1 MQCFHKIVYLDS
13 ILIKILVKAVNPVSF
28 VKNGLIKDTQVQL
41 VRMVEKNALKDT
53 TVQEE
58 TLEQTCCLAQPVHTE
73 LWLPVKILPI
83 ALRVLMEVLV
93 KKQAQ
98 SCAQFVVVAQRTVK
112 IGKLANVLEH
122 SELGKSQRIPAYAKV
137 VIFPQFT
144 RLNRKLLQII
154 STASPN

>member
-41 VRMVEKNALKDT
+41 VRMVEN
-53 TVQEE
+53 
-58 TLEQTCCLAQPVHTE
+58 
-73 LWLPVKILPI
+73 
-83 ALRVLMEVLV
+83 
-93 KKQAQ
+93 
-98 SCAQFVVVAQRTVK
+98 VVVAQRTVK

-137 VIFPQFT
+137 VIYPQFT

>member
-58 TLEQTCCLAQPVHTE
+58 TLELTWCLAQPVHTE
-73 LWLPVKILPI
+73 L
-83 ALRVLMEVLV
+83 
-93 KKQAQ
+93 
-98 SCAQFVVVAQRTVK
+98 
-112 IGKLANVLEH
+112 
-122 SELGKSQRIPAYAKV
+122 
-137 VIFPQFT
+137 
-144 RLNRKLLQII
+144 
-154 STASPN
+154 

>member
-58 TLEQTCCLAQPVHTE
+58 ILELTWCLAQPVHTE
-73 LWLPVKILPI
+73 L
-83 ALRVLMEVLV
+83 
-93 KKQAQ
+93 
-98 SCAQFVVVAQRTVK
+98 
-112 IGKLANVLEH
+112 
-122 SELGKSQRIPAYAKV
+122 
-137 VIFPQFT
+137 
-144 RLNRKLLQII
+144 
-154 STASPN
+154 